1 VDPQIFIS
9 YSSKDQKVAR
19 TICTTLENR
28 GLACWISFRNV
39 KPGQNHQ
46 EQIVKAIRSARL
58 MVLVFTAQ
66 ANNSNEI
73 KKELALA
80 SQNNLVVIPVRIEDV
95 TPSGAFAYEL
105 ATRQW
110 IDMFDDWENS
120 IANLVELIAT
130 SIDEHPS
137 GDRAQ
142 AAAELTGD
150 AAAPSSKIVKT
161 ETAPAAAP
169 TSSMRRPSLR
179 WAIICGVAVIGA
191 VGIAYEV
198 VPLTRQSVSVSVPI
212 SGLSPGEGQTL
223 KRKSTFQECRNCPQM
238 IVVPA
243 GSFTMGSPTNEPQR
257 GANEGPQ
264 HRVIFARQF
273 AVGKFAV
280 TFDEWDA
287 CVADG
292 GCNGYEP
299 DDQGWGRGQRPVIN
313 VPFDSATNYVAWLSH
328 KTGNAYR
335 LLTEAEWEY
344 AARGGTS
351 TAYYWGDEIGKGNAV
366 CVGCGSKWDGKQTAP
381 VGSFAANQ
389 FGLFDM
395 AGNATQWV
403 QDCYELNYL
412 GAPADGSAWTRGT
425 ALGNGGGDC
434 GHRVVRGGSWHDGPQ
449 GLRMTYRT
457 LESTAY
463 RSFDLGFR
471 VGRTLTP

>member
-1 VDPQIFIS
+1 MVVDPQIFIS

-95 TPSGAFAYEL
+95 IPSGAFAYEL

-137 GDRAQ
+137 GDRAK

-150 AAAPSSKIVKT
+150 AASPSSRIVKA

-169 TSSMRRPSLR
+169 ASFMRRPTLR
-179 WAIICGVAVIGA
+179 WAIICGVAVVVA
-191 VGIAYEV
+191 TGIAYEV
-198 VPLTRQSVSVSVPI
+198 VPLARQPVSVSVPV
-212 SGLSPGEGQTL
+212 SELSPGEEQTL
-223 KRKSTFQECRNCPQM
+223 KPKNTFQECRNCPQM

-243 GSFTMGSPTNEPQR
+243 GSFTMGSPINEPQR

-273 AVGKFAV
+273 AVAKFAV

-313 VPFDSATNYVAWLSH
+313 VPFDSATSYAAWLSH
-328 KTGNAYR
+328 KTGKVYR
-335 LLTEAEWEY
+335 LA
-344 AARGGTS
+344 
-351 TAYYWGDEIGKGNAV
+351 
-366 CVGCGSKWDGKQTAP
+366 
-381 VGSFAANQ
+381 
-389 FGLFDM
+389 
-395 AGNATQWV
+395 
-403 QDCYELNYL
+403 
-412 GAPADGSAWTRGT
+412 
-425 ALGNGGGDC
+425 
-434 GHRVVRGGSWHDGPQ
+434 
-449 GLRMTYRT
+449 
-457 LESTAY
+457 
-463 RSFDLGFR
+463 
-471 VGRTLTP
+471 